1 MFGGGM
7 LIGWI
12 WMGMLFF
19 IPLFVIFYL
28 LKLLFSKNM
37 GDRSKKEIPDIPTPL
52 DILKGSY
59 ARGEI
64 SREEFLQ
71 KRNDIL
77 EK

>member
-1 MFGGGM
+1 M

-12 WMGMLFF
+12 WMGVLFF

-37 GDRSKKEIPDIPTPL
+37 GDRCKKEIPDIPTPL
-52 DILKGSY
+52 DLLKGSY

-64 SREEFLQ
+64 SQEEFLQ

>member
-1 MFGGGM
+1 M

-37 GDRSKKEIPDIPTPL
+37 GDRSKKEISDIPTPL

-64 SREEFLQ
+64 SQEEFLQ